1 MAMLGMVLI
10 GILPASESSKVNPG
24 SEIISGKLFV
34 WGQTVFRTVGGNSYW
49 RRKPMLPALITSP
62 TSPTNEAK
70 DASEKTVYFIDELG
84 PDMYDKQNTPP
95 SQLLTDDDEKNYVV
109 GVICTMLVLLLLPAA
124 MMFVYLIFSPD
135 AFTNGMTVRPDLP

>member
-1 MAMLGMVLI
+1 MTMLGMVQI

-24 SEIISGKLFV
+24 SEIIS
-34 WGQTVFRTVGGNSYW
+34 
-49 RRKPMLPALITSP
+49 
-62 TSPTNEAK
+62 PTNEAK
-70 DASEKTVYFIDELG
+70 DASEKKVYFIDELG

-124 MMFVYLIFSPD
+124 MMFVYLIFSPE